1 MNNYDIYKKYK
12 EDVLPEL
19 QKKYGNVMAVPKIEK
34 VVINSGIGSIKD
46 KERIKMIEENLSM
59 ITGQKISPRPA
70 KKSIASFKL
79 REGSTIGYSV
89 TLRGKRMYDF
99 LNKLFF
105 VAIPRQRDF
114 QGLDWKSV
122 DVSGNLTI
130 GFKDGLVFPEM
141 VGKDLK
147 NMFGFSITIV
157 TTANS
162 REETIEF
169 FKAMGLPFKKD

>member
-1 MNNYDIYKKYK
+1 MIYDIQKKHK
-12 EDVLPEL
+12 EEVLPEL
-19 QKKYGNVMAVPKIEK
+19 QKEYGNKMAVPKIEK
-34 VVINSGIGSIKD
+34 VVLNSGIGSIKD
-46 KERIKMIEENLSM
+46 KEKIKMIEENLSA
-59 ITGQKISPRPA
+59 IAGQKLSERPA

-130 GFKDGLVFPEM
+130 GFKDSLVFPEM
-141 VGKDLK
+141 AGKDLK
-147 NMFGFSITIV
+147 NIFGFSVTIV

-162 REETIEF
+162 KEDAVKF
-169 FKAMGLPFKKD
+169 FKALGLPFKK